1 MVEEGKGDL
10 GINPDRV
17 GIRMDVLDD
26 IISDLNDNE
35 ELQKVYGVPVSR
47 ALVVVADQ
55 NDLRIEDGNV
65 VPLTKENE
73 EAFLKILE
81 EVIRANSIR

>member
-1 MVEEGKGDL
+1 MAEKKEEEIR
-10 GINPDRV
+10 INPDRV

-47 ALVVVADQ
+47 ALVVVADK

-65 VPLTKENE
+65 VPLGKDDEKN
-73 EAFLKILE
+73 FMRILE
-81 EVIRANSIR
+81 EVIRANTIG

>member
-1 MVEEGKGDL
+1 MVEKKEETR
-10 GINPDRV
+10 INPDRV

-35 ELQKVYGVPVSR
+35 ELQKIYGVPVSR
-47 ALVVVADQ
+47 AVVVVADN

-73 EAFLKILE
+73 KSFLRILE
-81 EVIRANSIR
+81 EVIKANTIG

>member
-1 MVEEGKGDL
+1 MVEKREETR
-10 GINPDRV
+10 INPERV

-35 ELQKVYGVPVSR
+35 ELQKIYGVPVSR
-47 ALVVVADQ
+47 ALVVVADN

-73 EAFLKILE
+73 KTFLRILE
-81 EVIRANSIR
+81 ETIKANTIG